1 MDRVRA
7 YFFRGLAVLLPTIL
21 TLWIFIWGYNFLK
34 NNISDPINGQIVTIQ
49 MKIQHFDESTEE
61 ARDQAREK
69 LESFW
74 VKGAGQV
81 AGFVI
86 ALTIV
91 LIVGMFLAS
100 FVGKSL
106 WRMFERFLL
115 NTPLLGR
122 VYPYVK
128 QVTDFIFG
136 QGEQKKFFS
145 RVVAVEYPRK
155 GSWSIGFVTGSGL
168 RKVRE
173 NDPKEEFITVMIP
186 NSPTPLTGFVVMVP
200 KKESILLDLT
210 IEEAFRFIISAGV
223 ITPETKA
230 DFAIEETIEK

>member
-1 MDRVRA
+1 MDRVRT

-21 TLWIFIWGYNFLK
+21 TLWIFIWGYNFIK
-34 NNISDPINGQIVTIQ
+34 NSISDPINKRIVTIQ
-49 MKIQHFDESTEE
+49 MKIQHSNETEE
-61 ARDQAREK
+61 AQEQAREI
-69 LESFW
+69 LEGFW
-74 VKGAGQV
+74 VKGWGQF

-86 ALTIV
+86 SLTIV
-91 LIVGMFLAS
+91 IVVGMFLAS
-100 FVGKSL
+100 FVGKTL
-106 WRMFERFLL
+106 WKMFERFLL
-115 NTPLLGR
+115 STPLLGR

-155 GSWSIGFVTGSGL
+155 GAWTIGFVTGSGL
-168 RKVRE
+168 RKIRE
-173 NDPKEEFITVMIP
+173 NSPKEEFITVMIP

-230 DFAIEETIEK
+230 DFALEEAIEK